1 MHYLKEKGICRI
13 WAPKRLFYWSA
24 GPIPEVLM
32 DNKDYQQLALRI
44 ASTIIIFSVLPL
56 FALGLI
62 LYLHFSHQYET
73 KMFETLRTLAE
84 NRRGAINLFL
94 EERIS
99 QLHTLANAT
108 TLDRMQNED
117 FLAKTFEAMQK
128 RSRSFLDIGVI
139 DQDGRHLAYIGAH
152 HDLLMGVNYKNEP
165 WFQAVMNTGEY
176 VSDIFLGYRQIPH
189 FIIAV
194 LVREKNRQWIL
205 RATINSDILE
215 EIVQAAQIGKTGDAY
230 IINRDNVLQTK
241 PRFGGEVLTQPS
253 GPDFSK
259 VNTLTEEMIRTNS
272 ASYIYTAIPVKGRQW
287 VLVIKEDPKEPLA
300 PLLRA
305 KYIVGLLCLAGL
317 ILIIGVAWF
326 TTRNMI
332 HQLMEADRRK
342 AASDELLLQSSKM
355 AALGKMAAGIAHEI
369 NNPLAVIAEKA
380 GWLKDLLAEEDL
392 NSAANRQEF
401 LETVNK
407 IEYHVDRAKKVTHRL
422 LGFARRME
430 PVSEKVDVNRILD
443 ESVSFLENEARFL
456 NIDLVKEYDH
466 NLPLITSDPTQLQ
479 QVFLNL
485 LDNAIDAIGK
495 DGRIRLI
502 TQYQPRNHMV
512 TIQVAD
518 NGPGIPKELLSK
530 IFDPFFTTK
539 EVGKGT
545 GLGLSI
551 TYSIVEKLG
560 GKITVASEV
569 GQGTTF
575 TVMLPVSEALERA
588 YTQVA

>member
-1 MHYLKEKGICRI
+1 ME
-13 WAPKRLFYWSA
+13 
-24 GPIPEVLM
+24 E
-32 DNKDYQQLALRI
+32 KDYRQLGLRIILTIVTFSILPLLALGI
-44 ASTIIIFSVLPL
+44 
-56 FALGLI
+56 G
-62 LYLHFSHQYET
+62 LYLHFSHQYEQ
-73 KMFETLRTLAE
+73 KMLETLRTLAE
-84 NRRGAINLFL
+84 NRRGAINLFF

-99 QLHTLANAT
+99 QLYTLANAT
-108 TLDRMQNED
+108 TLEQMKNED
-117 FLAKTFEAMQK
+117 FLAKTFEAMQR
-128 RSRSFLDIGVI
+128 RSRSFLDLGVI
-139 DQDGRHLAYIGAH
+139 DREGRHLAYVGPH
-152 HDLLMGVNYKNEP
+152 HDLLIGVNYKNEP
-165 WFQAVMNTGEY
+165 WFHAVMNTGEY
-176 VSDIFLGYRQIPH
+176 VSDIFLGFRKVPH

-194 LVREKNRQWIL
+194 LVREKHTSWIL

-215 EIVQAAQIGKTGDAY
+215 EIVQAAQVGKTGDAY
-230 IINRDNVLQTK
+230 LINRENILQTK
-241 PRFGGEVLTQPS
+241 PRFGGEVLSPAA

-259 VNTLTEEMIRTNS
+259 VNTLLVEMVKTNGDNHLY
-272 ASYIYTAIPVKGRQW
+272 AAIPVRGRQW
-287 VLVIKEDPKEPLA
+287 VLVIKEDPREPLA

-305 KYIVGLLCLAGL
+305 KFYVASLLIVGVC
-317 ILIIGVAWF
+317 LIIGVAWF

-332 HQLMEADRRK
+332 DQLIESDRRK

-380 GWLKDLLAEEDL
+380 GWLKDLLAEVEVDWP
-392 NSAANRQEF
+392 NKEEF
-401 LETVNK
+401 LDTINK

-430 PVSEKVDVNRILD
+430 PVTEKVDVNRVLD

-456 NIDLVKEYDH
+456 NIEIIKDYDPD
-466 NLPLITSDPTQLQ
+466 LPLIYSDATQLQ

-485 LDNAIDAIGK
+485 VDNAIDAIGR
-495 DGRIRLI
+495 DGQIRLI
-502 TQYQPRNHMV
+502 TKYQPRTNTV
-512 TIQVAD
+512 VIKVSDT
-518 NGPGIPKELLSK
+518 GPGIPKELLSK

-560 GKITVASEV
+560 GKILVESEV

-575 TVMLPVSEALERA
+575 TVILPVGASTEKPPALA
-588 YTQVA
+588 Y